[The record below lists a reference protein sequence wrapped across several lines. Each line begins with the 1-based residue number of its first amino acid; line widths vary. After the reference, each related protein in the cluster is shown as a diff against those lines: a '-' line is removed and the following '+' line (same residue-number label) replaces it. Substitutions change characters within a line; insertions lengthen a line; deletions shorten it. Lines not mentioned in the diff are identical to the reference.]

1 MNTFGQSQ
9 AKQSYGLGSENQTQT
24 FGQENNNSTQ
34 WGLNNTPLT
43 QNNNNMLS
51 GNLFG
56 NNNLFNQN
64 QSVWNKNKYQ
74 TQTPSRYNLK
84 DLTDRLQQYQN
95 NALGNSNSSLN
106 SGLNN
111 GSIFSPNNMQSLNL
125 NVSSALYPQQNSF
138 STYSQPYQ
146 LAQNSLPNSGSDVAS
161 NNIDY
166 SLYGNGFTKEFINEM
181 LNNKE
186 YQRYAIPNEGGYV
199 NDPQDPGGETKF
211 GISKRYHPNEDIK
224 NLTRER
230 ANALLYKEIWN
241 WNGINTLPSE
251 IIGVVFDHGIR
262 TSPQNAIETTHR
274 ALGIDPIG
282 DIIGKTT
289 LSRLKNMDYNEFLH
303 KYKELVKEQDKQRS
317 GYGRFGTGWD
327 NRTEGYHISN

>member
-1 MNTFGQSQ
+1 M
-9 AKQSYGLGSENQTQT
+9 
-24 FGQENNNSTQ
+24 
-34 WGLNNTPLT
+34 NNTP
-43 QNNNNMLS
+43 QNNIS
-51 GNLFG
+51 GGQSFNYGYGQTNTQPQDYNIFG
-56 NNNLFNQN
+56 NNNALQN
-64 QSVWNKNKYQ
+64 
-74 TQTPSRYNLK
+74 TPNLAQG
-84 DLTDRLQQYQN
+84 LTL
-95 NALGNSNSSLN
+95 NANA
-106 SGLNN
+106 
-111 GSIFSPNNMQSLNL
+111 
-125 NVSSALYPQQNSF
+125 ALYPQQNSF
-138 STYSQPYQ
+138 NTYSQPYR
-146 LAQNSLPNSGSDVAS
+146 LAQNTNPNTASDVAS
-161 NNIDY
+161 SNIDY
-166 SLYGNGFTKEFINEM
+166 SLYGNDFRKEFIDEM
-181 LNNKE
+181 VNNKE
-186 YQRYAIPNEGGYV
+186 YQRALQEYAIPNEGGYV

-262 TSPQNAIETTHR
+262 TSPQNAIETTHQ
-274 ALGIDPIG
+274 ALGIDPVG

-289 LSRLKNMDYNEFLH
+289 LGKLKETDYNEFLR

>member
-1 MNTFGQSQ
+1 M
-9 AKQSYGLGSENQTQT
+9 E
-24 FGQENNNSTQ
+24 
-34 WGLNNTPLT
+34 
-43 QNNNNMLS
+43 
-51 GNLFG
+51 
-56 NNNLFNQN
+56 
-64 QSVWNKNKYQ
+64 
-74 TQTPSRYNLK
+74 
-84 DLTDRLQQYQN
+84 
-95 NALGNSNSSLN
+95 NSNSTLN

-111 GSIFSPNNMQSLNL
+111 SSIFSPNNMQSLNA
-125 NVSSALYPQQNSF
+125 SSALYPQQNSF
-138 STYSQPYQ
+138 ST
-146 LAQNSLPNSGSDVAS
+146 ASDVAS

-186 YQRYAIPNEGGYV
+186 YQRALQEYAIPNEGGYV